1 MSGSRVRCFPVV
13 LNVGSDPA
21 VLTRARTS
29 VKPFRLPAKF
39 LARVLFEKPSPLGHR
54 DVRFCQ
60 VSLSPFNLTSDCS
73 SIDLSMATNRS
84 GEASYKRYEVDM
96 TNATSQKEQTR
107 KELKLD
113 QDAHEAQAKAD
124 KLKRHALD
132 NGKDKKAERAQDKAD
147 EKAAKVS
154 PTQDGDE

>member
-1 MSGSRVRCFPVV
+1 
-13 LNVGSDPA
+13 
-21 VLTRARTS
+21 
-29 VKPFRLPAKF
+29 
-39 LARVLFEKPSPLGHR
+39 
-54 DVRFCQ
+54 
-60 VSLSPFNLTSDCS
+60 
-73 SIDLSMATNRS
+73 MATIRS
-84 GEASYKRYEVDM
+84 GEASYRRHEVDM
-96 TNATSQKEQTR
+96 TSATSKKEQTR
-107 KELKLD
+107 KQLKLD